1 MNLTPFPHQ
10 MTGAR
15 FLAERRVAL
24 LLDEMGLGKTAQ
36 VVLAADLIG
45 ARKILVICPAV
56 VRVGW
61 EDEFVTWQKIDRP
74 IRAVEGRIRETPD
87 PGVTVISHA
96 ALADAASVM
105 ALRAGAPYD
114 LIVVDEIHEIRNW
127 DAARTRAMY
136 GENALYRCAP
146 YFWGLTGT
154 PVVNSAA
161 DLWPFAAGP
170 LANQKSWWDW
180 SMQFTVLK
188 DAGNGD
194 VRPIGLRQADVLA
207 DIFRSHV
214 LRRTAESVGIRLPP
228 LEVQDVMLPADPT
241 ALARAMAGLQQWDAR
256 RLTAALDDQDEL
268 KDSALA
274 SARRALGVAKAQALA
289 DHVRGILE
297 AGEGPAVVF
306 FQHTDVRKIAH
317 AVLSTHAGYKVSWI
331 DGSVTRTQLR
341 AAREW
346 FQAGRLDAL
355 LVQTQAGGVGL
366 TLTRGCRAVIGELP
380 WTAVALQQAI
390 KRIHRL
396 TQTRACRADVL
407 RLKNCWLEDALATT
421 VGRKH
426 RASEDFL
433 SRLTTNT

>member
-1 MNLTPFPHQ
+1 MSPTPFPHQ
-10 MTGAR
+10 LTGAR
-15 FLAERRVAL
+15 FLAERRAAL
-24 LLDEMGLGKTAQ
+24 LLDDMGLGKTATAIM
-36 VVLAADLIG
+36 AADLIG
-45 ARKILVICPAV
+45 ARKILVVCPAV
-56 VRVGW
+56 VRTGW
-61 EDEFVTWQKIDRP
+61 EDEFVTWQKIERP
-74 IRAVEGRIRETPD
+74 IRAVGGRLLAAPGH
-87 PGVTVISHA
+87 GVTVVSHA
-96 ALADAASVM
+96 ALADAVSVA

-114 LIVVDEIHEIRNW
+114 LVIVDEIHELRNF

-136 GENALYRCAP
+136 GEQALFRTAS

-170 LANQKSWWDW
+170 LGNPKSWWDW

-207 DIFRSHV
+207 DIFRPHV
-214 LRRTAESVGIRLPP
+214 LRRTADSVGIQLPP
-228 LEVQDVMLPADPT
+228 LEMRDVMLPADPT

-306 FQHTDVRKIAH
+306 FQHTDVRKVAH
-317 AVLSTHAGYKVSWI
+317 AVLSTRAGHKVSWI

-366 TLTRGCRAVIGELP
+366 TLTRGCRAVVGELP
-380 WTAVALQQAI
+380 WTAVALQQAV
-390 KRIHRL
+390 KRIHRI

-433 SRLTTNT
+433 SRLTTNS